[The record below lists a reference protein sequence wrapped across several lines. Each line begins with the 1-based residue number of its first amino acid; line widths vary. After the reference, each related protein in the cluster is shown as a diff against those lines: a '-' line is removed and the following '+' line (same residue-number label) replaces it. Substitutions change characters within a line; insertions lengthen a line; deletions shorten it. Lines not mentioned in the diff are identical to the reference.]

1 MDKEKMMEHGRNLRT
16 DIGFALLED
25 SEIIVEEKDEK
36 VVQWLIE
43 QAEKVESLTNGI
55 REVRKYIDEH
65 SGDVDNPRRLAMDE
79 VYEVFM
85 KLTRLL

>member
-1 MDKEKMMEHGRNLRT
+1 M
-16 DIGFALLED
+16 
-25 SEIIVEEKDEK
+25 
-36 VVQWLIE
+36 LIE

-55 REVRKYIDEH
+55 KEVRKYIDEH